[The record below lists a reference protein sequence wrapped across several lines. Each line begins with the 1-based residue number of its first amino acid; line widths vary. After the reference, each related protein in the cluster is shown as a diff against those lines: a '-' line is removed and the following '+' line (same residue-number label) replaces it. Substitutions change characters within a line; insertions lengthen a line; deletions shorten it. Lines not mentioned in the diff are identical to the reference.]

1 LFHLK
6 KQHAGEII
14 AHAQAEAPNE
24 CCGLLAGPGG
34 RVERVYRARNADLS
48 PIRYSLA
55 PKELLGYIKDIDDR
69 DWDLLGIYHSHTHT
83 QAYPSETDVRMAFWP
98 DCLYV
103 IVSLEKPREPYL
115 RAFRILEGK
124 IEEED
129 IIIE

>member
-1 LFHLK
+1 M
-6 KQHAGEII
+6 I

-24 CCGLLAGPGG
+24 CCGLLAGPQG
-34 RVERVYRARNADLS
+34 RVERVYRAQNADLS
-48 PIRYSLA
+48 PVRYSLA

-83 QAYPSETDVRMAFWP
+83 HAYPSDTDVKMAFWP

-103 IVSLEKPREPYL
+103 IVSLEKPGEPHL
-115 RAFRILEGK
+115 RAFRILDGK